1 MLGKSI
7 NFAPFAK
14 PLMKRIAY
22 LEHLSPWGRLLLL
35 LSLVMIIA
43 LITSIGG
50 LLIGKVILDMDM
62 ESLARVVTSP
72 EGSEQV
78 MFLKI
83 YQVINQLGIFFI
95 PVLIY
100 TFLVSSSPETYLHL
114 NNKPGLT
121 NLLVLGMLVFTVLP
135 FINYLG
141 ELNKQM
147 ELPAALEGL
156 ESWFREKEDQAMNL
170 TEIFLSTDNLG
181 GLMINLFIVAVIPA
195 LGEELLFRG
204 ALIRLFKD
212 ITGNVH
218 WAVVISSLLFAAIH
232 FQFYGFLP
240 RFFLGMVLGYSF
252 VMTRNL
258 WVPIFIHFVNN
269 AASVIVFYLYHNG
282 YINIP
287 MEDFGYSPN
296 MVLIIGSLLISVW
309 LMIIVYR
316 RENNSLKSF

>member
-1 MLGKSI
+1 
-7 NFAPFAK
+7 
-14 PLMKRIAY
+14 
-22 LEHLSPWGRLLLL
+22 
-35 LSLVMIIA
+35 MIIA

-50 LLIGKVILDMDM
+50 LLIGKAMLEMDLTRLAAVI
-62 ESLARVVTSP
+62 SNP
-72 EGSEQV
+72 EGPEEV

-83 YQVINQLGIFFI
+83 YQLINQLGIFFV

-100 TFLVSSSPETYLHL
+100 TFLVSPAPEKFLYL
-114 NNKPGLT
+114 NRKPGFT
-121 NLLVLGMLVFTVLP
+121 NLIVLGMLVFTVLP

-147 ELPAALEGL
+147 DLPAALDGL
-156 ESWFREKEDQAMNL
+156 ESWFREKEDQAMHL
-170 TEIFLSTDNLG
+170 TEIFLATDNIG
-181 GLMINLFIVAVIPA
+181 GLMVNLFIVAVIPA

-218 WAVVISSLLFAAIH
+218 WAVIISSFLFAAIH

-240 RFFLGMVLGYSF
+240 RFFLGLVLGYAF

-269 AASVIVFYLYHNG
+269 AASVIVFYLHQNG

-296 MVLIIGSLLISVW
+296 VVFIIGSLLISLW
-309 LMIIVYR
+309 LMIIVYQ
-316 RENNSLKSF
+316 RENNSFRTF